1 VRSIGIRLAA
11 GAAAVALLAL
21 AGCDLLLG
29 DRVANLP
36 QDKAWQVLPL
46 RAFLTRPTIS
56 VDGMQF
62 CRVPQCGFD
71 AVVGRFT
78 ARDGEAAALR
88 QTLTDPA
95 KLRQM
100 VVEPR
105 QVGAKPSTQ
114 PPKITVAAFATKG
127 WTGSSFAIRGS
138 RRSAYGVVLERPD
151 GDSVTL
157 LLVIADRPEVA
168 RRLALAAATG

>member
-1 VRSIGIRLAA
+1 MAG
-11 GAAAVALLAL
+11 GAAAVALLLL
-21 AGCDLLLG
+21 AGCDLLVG

-56 VDGMQF
+56 VDGMEF
-62 CRVPQCGFD
+62 CRVAQCGFD
-71 AVVGRFT
+71 AAVGRFT
-78 ARDGEAAALR
+78 ARDGEAATLR

-100 VVEPR
+100 VAEPR

-114 PPKITVAAFATKG
+114 QPKVTFAPFTTGG
-127 WTGSSFAIRGS
+127 WTGSSFAIRGT
-138 RRSAYGVVLERPD
+138 RRSAYGMVLERPD
-151 GDSVTL
+151 GDRVTL
-157 LLVIADRPEVA
+157 LLVIADRPDVA